1 MFCEHVGL
9 FRLSS
14 AEVQGQTRHRTPH
27 CLLSE
32 PARPGRVAKNEKK
45 ATPIDDGLHA
55 ATPSNDCDQVHASV
69 PILGITCPP
78 HCPFP
83 SHQLLVRSFASSFTS
98 LLSVRIL
105 APICCPDSGFPV
117 LASTSGTITIFSPT
131 ISAAS
136 MHSSHIL
143 HIVQSLR
150 LWVYHRDF
158 GATLS
163 VIYGK

>member
-45 ATPIDDGLHA
+45 PTPIDDGLHA

-69 PILGITCPP
+69 PILGTTCPP
-78 HCPFP
+78 HSPLS

-98 LLSVRIL
+98 LWSVAIL
-105 APICCPDSGFPV
+105 APICCSDSGLPV
-117 LASTSGTITIFSPT
+117 LASTFRDNHYLCPA